1 MKTQW
6 LLLIWWSFGRWW
18 RIFTFDSSSTL
29 LFIVNDSITRCDDRK
44 SEQQVPDWRVSA
56 LTSWLVKKIDDDLF
70 DHNECERDSLSVRPE
85 HSSHVL
91 KNVVWYSSD
100 FGVFSHMCCLL
111 PVFFLSNIIMIVFLF
126 HKKKTG
132 TIKPLSTSFYFPHL
146 SVCLV
151 LCFFMIYSFI
161 YFFHFS
167 LKEVG
172 ESVTVS
178 VSSNAVVVPV
188 FELNASTVTPQFFP
202 PWREWRESEWV
213 SFLQENKRIVNL
225 VVAVSSSFWSDEG
238 ISFLSIFLR
247 CMISFILQLLRP
259 VHL

>member
-132 TIKPLSTSFYFPHL
+132 TIKPLSTSLTFLTSQSVL
-146 SVCLV
+146 SCASSWFIPSFT
-151 LCFFMIYSFI
+151 FF
-161 YFFHFS
+161 
-167 LKEVG
+167 
-172 ESVTVS
+172 TS
-178 VSSNAVVVPV
+178 VSKKW
-188 FELNASTVTPQFFP
+188 ASLSQFQ
-202 PWREWRESEWV
+202 S
-213 SFLQENKRIVNL
+213 LL
-225 VVAVSSSFWSDEG
+225 MLLL
-238 ISFLSIFLR
+238 FLSLN
-247 CMISFILQLLRP
+247 
-259 VHL
+259 